1 MAERNQAAHVVLLPS
16 PGVGHLIPF
25 VELAKRLVIH
35 HNLTATI
42 ITFSDFST
50 SKAQRS
56 ILSSLPFGVSYVSLP
71 SVPIDD
77 LLTEG
82 NNASFRL
89 SLIMPHY
96 VPSIRHLLLNL
107 HKTTP
112 IAAYVIDLFGGDIV
126 SIANDLCIP
135 KYLFFTSNFFF
146 LAFQHHSIT
155 LSGISE
161 KLELPGCFPLGRDT
175 LSLYLGEETSSLNAK
190 LARTQ
195 EVVDGILVNSFETL
209 EEGYSQLA
217 KDRKIPV
224 WLVGPLTRV
233 GSGSDFKK
241 DAIFTWLDQ
250 QPIGSVLFVSFG
262 SGGTLS
268 FEQTQEL
275 ALGLEMSKQRF
286 LWVLHPPFD
295 ADTHVLTHGAIGG
308 FLSHCGWNST
318 LESIVCGVPMIAWP
332 LYAEQPINAEMLV
345 KGVKVALRP
354 IVGEDGVMRKE
365 AVANVVKELMEGEG
379 GKEVRNRIR
388 VMMKEAAKAMEQEG
402 PSSKSLANIAN
413 LWKMTKL
420 D

>member
-96 VPSIRHLLLNL
+96 VPSIRQLLLNL

-112 IAAYVIDLFGGDIV
+112 IAAYVIDLFGGDTV

-135 KYLFFTSNFFF
+135 N
-146 LAFQHHSIT
+146 
-155 LSGISE
+155 
-161 KLELPGCFPLGRDT
+161 
-175 LSLYLGEETSSLNAK
+175 
-190 LARTQ
+190 
-195 EVVDGILVNSFETL
+195 FETL

-233 GSGSDFKK
+233 GSGSDCKK

-295 ADTHVLTHGAIGG
+295 ADVSGLFFSIEEGKELDPHKFLPSGFVGRLAEKGKLVTTWVSQTHVLTHGAIGG

-365 AVANVVKELMEGEG
+365 AVANVVKELMEGER